1 MTRRQRWH
9 TNQASLWL
17 LVDTRK
23 PSSAPPRRATGSV
36 APPRSRTPRRPCLG
50 GIRQYGCAV
59 NTSSMDALSLSPSV
73 DGTAASSNAPSTL
86 VVAAPP
92 SVPMAPIDAAARAV
106 ANSSQTPTG
115 DASQSTGKR
124 KAMEQ
129 QTELSTT
136 CPVCKHT
143 AGHNGGSIVT
153 APCCEKQLYCRA
165 CVTDLITKGCKSCL
179 GCTNKLQPLRDFKL
193 FRVSEIE
200 SPAVRALVQDLFD
213 LSRRCDMTPAPTP
226 AAAAVVPDQ
235 TQIVAALMHKL
246 KDNHFPALPDD
257 EVPTRKV
264 IPGQQHPGTLISSP
278 YQPRPLTPRPL
289 TPRPLRS
296 HRLTPTPS
304 PTLSPSGIHMRGRY
318 ATPPPVAL

>member
-1 MTRRQRWH
+1 
-9 TNQASLWL
+9 
-17 LVDTRK
+17 
-23 PSSAPPRRATGSV
+23 
-36 APPRSRTPRRPCLG
+36 
-50 GIRQYGCAV
+50 
-59 NTSSMDALSLSPSV
+59 MDALSLSPSV
-73 DGTAASSNAPSTL
+73 DGTAVSNSAPGTL

-92 SVPMAPIDAAARAV
+92 SVPMVPIDAAARAV

-165 CVTDLITKGCKSCL
+165 CVTDLITKGFKQCL
-179 GCTNKLQPLRDFKL
+179 HCTKKLPPLRDFKI

-200 SPAVRALVQDLFD
+200 DPTARALIQDLFD
-213 LSRRCDMTPAPTP
+213 MSRRCDMTPAPTP
-226 AAAAVVPDQ
+226 AAAVVVPDQ
-235 TQIVAALMHKL
+235 TLIVAALMHKL
-246 KDNHFPALPDD
+246 KDNQFPALPDD
-257 EVPTRKV
+257 EIPTRKV
-264 IPGQQHPGTLISSP
+264 IPGTLISSP
-278 YQPRPLTPRPL
+278 SQPRPLTPRPL